1 MKNLTF
7 LRCILVAI
15 VAFAFASCENDSRED
30 ELQAGLNG
38 LEKRMEVLETL
49 QDQITAIQQL
59 LEAADRNHITSI
71 EDVTDATGR
80 TGFKINFK
88 DSDPITIYN
97 GVNGVDGVDGDDAPT
112 ISVKKDADNLF
123 YWTLNGEF
131 LEVDGKKVLAE
142 GKNGTNAITPKL
154 KIENNTWMVSY
165 DNGATYKPVEG
176 ATTGGAVSSAVSYE
190 DKGSHYEFTINGSSI
205 NIPKYIPLTIA
216 FTYGDVTGNSFVAG
230 SSNGGDSYEISYE
243 VSGMYPEQ
251 IPVIEVIGKDGYTA
265 SVDAAAKKITITA
278 PTPWKAGI
286 VLVFVSDG
294 DQRTI
299 MRTISFRQDGT
310 GGTAIEIA
318 DGDANQTLEADATS
332 VTLKYNTDI
341 KDENLVVT
349 IGYTGTA
356 TGWLIQ
362 NAVNA
367 ITRAELVA
375 KTLTFTVQPNTST
388 EDRTATVT
396 ISDKINTDLK
406 QVFTITQKK
415 AAPNYYE
422 VSEGT
427 TLASLLGDKVNT
439 ASSLEVRGTLTAAD
453 WTTLKTMATSNA
465 LVSLDISRVTN
476 TEIPTEAFRGAAK
489 LTTIKLPNN
498 LVTISDKAFYESKL
512 TEIGLPATLKTLG
525 EYAFYK
531 STSLSKITIPEMFT
545 VEGGLEI
552 KKFAFDGCTA
562 LAAVDDEF
570 VIPAGVTKIGVVA
583 FRGCTGLANS
593 TLVLSGETYLDD
605 RVFVL
610 NGDQEPI
617 AFSKVVCKSKKV
629 ISMAGTAT
637 FGKGATKLPLLQVPT
652 DLVDDYQKND
662 KWKAKFT
669 TIEAIP
675 AE

>member
-278 PTPWKAGI
+278 PTPWKAGS

-356 TGWLIQ
+356 TGWLTQ

>member
-356 TGWLIQ
+356 TGWLTQ

-637 FGKGATKLPLLQVPT
+637 FGKGATKLSLLQVPT

>member
-278 PTPWKAGI
+278 PTPWKAGS

-356 TGWLIQ
+356 TGWLTQ

-570 VIPAGVTKIGVVA
+570 VIPAGVTKIGIVA

>member
-7 LRCILVAI
+7 LRCILVTI

-71 EDVTDATGR
+71 EDVADAAGR

-97 GVNGVDGVDGDDAPT
+97 GVNGVNGVDGDDAPT

-142 GKNGTNAITPKL
+142 GKNGTDAITPKL

-165 DNGATYKPVEG
+165 DNGATYTPVEG
-176 ATTGGAVSSAVSYE
+176 ATAGGTASTAVSYE
-190 DKGSHYEFTINGSSI
+190 DKGSYYVFTINGSSI
-205 NIPKYIPLTIA
+205 DIPKYIPLTIA
-216 FTYGDVTGNSFVAG
+216 FTYGSVTGNSFVAA
-230 SSNGGDSYEISYE
+230 SSNGGDSYEITYD
-243 VSGMYPEQ
+243 VQGMYPEQ
-251 IPVIEVIGKDGYTA
+251 IPVVEVIGKDGYTA

-278 PTPWKAGI
+278 PSQWTAGS

-299 MRTISFRQDGT
+299 MRTISFRADGT
-310 GGTAIEIA
+310 GGTAIEVT
-318 DGDANQTLEADATS
+318 DNSDNQTLEAEATS
-332 VTLKYNTDI
+332 VTLNYNTDI

-349 IGYTGTA
+349 IGYTGTSQ
-356 TGWLIQ
+356 GWLTQ
-362 NAVNA
+362 NTANA

-415 AAPNYYE
+415 AAPSYYE
-422 VSEGT
+422 VSADNP
-427 TLASLLGDKVNT
+427 LASLLGDKMNT
-439 ASSLEVRGTLTAAD
+439 ASSLEVRGTLAEAD
-453 WTTLKTMATSNA
+453 WVTLKTMATSKELA
-465 LVSLDISRVTN
+465 SLDISKVTN

-489 LTTIKLPNN
+489 LTAIKLPNN
-498 LVTISDKAFYESKL
+498 LVIISSKAFYESKL
-512 TEIGLPATLKTLG
+512 ADIGLPATLKTIG
-525 EYAFYK
+525 TYAFYK
-531 STSLSKITIPEMFT
+531 SASLLKITMPESFT
-545 VEGGLEI
+545 AEGGLTI
-552 KKFAFDGCTA
+552 DNYAFEGCTV
-562 LAAVDDEF
+562 LKAVDGEF
-570 VIPAGVTKIGVVA
+570 VIPVGVTKIGVVA

-593 TLVLSGETYLDD
+593 TLVIAAKTYLDD
-605 RVFVL
+605 RAFVA
-610 NGDQEPI
+610 NTQNAPI
-617 AFSKVVCKSKKV
+617 AFSKVVCSGNAVVSVHAKS
-629 ISMAGTAT
+629 
-637 FGKGATKLPLLQVPT
+637 FGGVTKLGTLQVPANLLET
-652 DLVDDYQKND
+652 YKTKDMWTGQFEN
-662 KWKAKFT
+662 
-669 TIEAIP
+669 IEAIP

>member
-142 GKNGTNAITPKL
+142 GKNGTNAVTPKL

-176 ATTGGAVSSAVSYE
+176 ATDGGAVSSAVSYE

-230 SSNGGDSYEISYE
+230 TNTGGDSYEISY
-243 VSGMYPEQ
+243 VVDGMYPEQ
-251 IPVIEVIGKDGYTA
+251 IPVVEVIGKDGYTA

-278 PTPWKAGI
+278 PSEWKAGS

-310 GGTAIEIA
+310 GGTDIVVT
-318 DGDANQTLEADATS
+318 DNSDNQTLEADATS
-332 VTLKYNTDI
+332 VTLNYNTDI

-356 TGWLIQ
+356 TNWLTQ

-375 KTLTFTVQPNTST
+375 KTLTFTVQANTST

-406 QVFTITQKK
+406 KVFTITQKK
-415 AAPNYYE
+415 AAPSYYE
-422 VSEGT
+422 VSAET
-427 TLASLLGDKVNT
+427 TLASLLGDKVET
-439 ASSLEVRGTLTAAD
+439 ASSLEVRGTLAAAD
-453 WTTLKTMATSNA
+453 WTTLKTMAKSNA
-465 LVSLDISRVTN
+465 LVSLDISGVTN

-489 LTTIKLPNN
+489 LTTIKLPSN

-531 STSLSKITIPEMFT
+531 STSLSKITMPEMFT

-552 KKFAFDGCTA
+552 KKFAFEGCTA
-562 LAAVDDEF
+562 LAAVDGEF

-593 TLVLSGETYLDD
+593 TLVLSDETYLDD

-637 FGKGATKLPLLQVPT
+637 FGKDATKLPLLQVPT

>member
-278 PTPWKAGI
+278 PSEWKAGS

-299 MRTISFRQDGT
+299 MRTIGFRQDGT

-318 DGDANQTLEADATS
+318 DGDAIQTLEADATS
-332 VTLKYNTDI
+332 VTLNYNTDI

-356 TGWLIQ
+356 TGWLTQ

-388 EDRTATVT
+388 EDRTATVA

-406 QVFTITQKK
+406 KTFTITQKK

-427 TLASLLGDKVNT
+427 TLASLLGDKVET
-439 ASSLEVRGTLTAAD
+439 ASSLEVRGTLAATD

-465 LVSLDISRVTN
+465 LVSLDISGVTN

-498 LVTISDKAFYESKL
+498 LVTISDRAFYESKL

-531 STSLSKITIPEMFT
+531 STSLSKITMPEMFT

-570 VIPAGVTKIGVVA
+570 VIPAGVAKIGVVA
-583 FRGCTGLANS
+583 FRGCTGLTNS
-593 TLVLSGETYLDD
+593 TLVFAAKTYLDD
-605 RVFVL
+605 RAFVA
-610 NGDQEPI
+610 NAQNAPI
-617 AFSKVVCKSKKV
+617 AFLKVVCRGNVVVSVHAKS
-629 ISMAGTAT
+629 
-637 FGKGATKLPLLQVPT
+637 FGGVTKLSTLQVPANLLET
-652 DLVDDYQKND
+652 YKTKDMWTGQFEN
-662 KWKAKFT
+662 
-669 TIEAIP
+669 IEAIP

>member
-216 FTYGDVTGNSFVAG
+216 FTYGDVTGSSFVAG
-230 SSNGGDSYEISYE
+230 SSDGGDSYEISYE
-243 VSGMYPEQ
+243 VDGMYPEQ

-356 TGWLIQ
+356 TGWLTQ

>member
-265 SVDAAAKKITITA
+265 SVDAAAKKITITT

-356 TGWLIQ
+356 TGWLTQ

-439 ASSLEVRGTLTAAD
+439 ASSLEVEER
-453 WTTLKTMATSNA
+453 
-465 LVSLDISRVTN
+465 
-476 TEIPTEAFRGAAK
+476 
-489 LTTIKLPNN
+489 
-498 LVTISDKAFYESKL
+498 
-512 TEIGLPATLKTLG
+512 
-525 EYAFYK
+525 
-531 STSLSKITIPEMFT
+531 
-545 VEGGLEI
+545 
-552 KKFAFDGCTA
+552 
-562 LAAVDDEF
+562 
-570 VIPAGVTKIGVVA
+570 
-583 FRGCTGLANS
+583 
-593 TLVLSGETYLDD
+593 
-605 RVFVL
+605 
-610 NGDQEPI
+610 
-617 AFSKVVCKSKKV
+617 
-629 ISMAGTAT
+629 
-637 FGKGATKLPLLQVPT
+637 
-652 DLVDDYQKND
+652 
-662 KWKAKFT
+662 
-669 TIEAIP
+669 
-675 AE
+675 

>member
-278 PTPWKAGI
+278 PTPWKAGS

-356 TGWLIQ
+356 TGWLTQ

-552 KKFAFDGCTA
+552 KKFIYDGCTA

>member
-230 SSNGGDSYEISYE
+230 SSNGGDSYEISY
-243 VSGMYPEQ
+243 Y
-251 IPVIEVIGKDGYTA
+251 
-265 SVDAAAKKITITA
+265 
-278 PTPWKAGI
+278 
-286 VLVFVSDG
+286 
-294 DQRTI
+294 
-299 MRTISFRQDGT
+299 
-310 GGTAIEIA
+310 
-318 DGDANQTLEADATS
+318 
-332 VTLKYNTDI
+332 
-341 KDENLVVT
+341 
-349 IGYTGTA
+349 
-356 TGWLIQ
+356 
-362 NAVNA
+362 
-367 ITRAELVA
+367 
-375 KTLTFTVQPNTST
+375 
-388 EDRTATVT
+388 
-396 ISDKINTDLK
+396 
-406 QVFTITQKK
+406 
-415 AAPNYYE
+415 
-422 VSEGT
+422 
-427 TLASLLGDKVNT
+427 
-439 ASSLEVRGTLTAAD
+439 
-453 WTTLKTMATSNA
+453 
-465 LVSLDISRVTN
+465 
-476 TEIPTEAFRGAAK
+476 
-489 LTTIKLPNN
+489 
-498 LVTISDKAFYESKL
+498 
-512 TEIGLPATLKTLG
+512 
-525 EYAFYK
+525 
-531 STSLSKITIPEMFT
+531 
-545 VEGGLEI
+545 
-552 KKFAFDGCTA
+552 
-562 LAAVDDEF
+562 
-570 VIPAGVTKIGVVA
+570 
-583 FRGCTGLANS
+583 
-593 TLVLSGETYLDD
+593 
-605 RVFVL
+605 
-610 NGDQEPI
+610 
-617 AFSKVVCKSKKV
+617 VCK
-629 ISMAGTAT
+629 G
-637 FGKGATKLPLLQVPT
+637 
-652 DLVDDYQKND
+652 
-662 KWKAKFT
+662 
-669 TIEAIP
+669 
-675 AE
+675 

>member
-278 PTPWKAGI
+278 PSEWKAGS

-299 MRTISFRQDGT
+299 MRTIGFRQDGT
-310 GGTAIEIA
+310 GGTDIVVT
-318 DGDANQTLEADATS
+318 DNSDNQTLEADATS

-349 IGYTGTA
+349 IGYTGTEQD
-356 TGWLIQ
+356 WLIRQ
-362 NAVNA
+362 TTDA

-375 KTLTFTVQPNTST
+375 KTLTLIVKPNTST

-396 ISDKINTDLK
+396 ISDKINTDLWK
-406 QVFTITQKK
+406 TFTITQKK

-439 ASSLEVRGTLTAAD
+439 ASSLEVRGTLAAAD
-453 WTTLKTMATSNA
+453 WTTLKTMATSKE
-465 LVSLDISRVTN
+465 LVNLDISGVAN
-476 TEIPTEAFRGAAK
+476 TEIPADAFKAAAK
-489 LTTIKLPNN
+489 LTTIKLPSN
-498 LVTISDKAFYESKL
+498 LVAIGNKAFYGSKL
-512 TEIGLPATLKTLG
+512 TEIALPATLEKIG
-525 EYAFYK
+525 EQAFAESK
-531 STSLSKITIPEMFT
+531 ALSKISMPNAFT
-545 VEGGLEI
+545 GEAGLEI
-552 KKFAFDGCTA
+552 CSSAFIRCTA
-562 LAAVDDEF
+562 LRAENNEF
-570 VIPAGVTKIGVVA
+570 ILPVGVAKIRSTAFKGCAG
-583 FRGCTGLANS
+583 
-593 TLVLSGETYLDD
+593 LSGSVLVISVKTYFESN
-605 RVFVL
+605 VFENA
-610 NGDQEPI
+610 NGASI
-617 AFSKVVCKSKKV
+617 AFSKVICKAKEM
-629 ISMAGTAT
+629 ISVGDKTP
-637 FGKGATKLPLLQVPT
+637 FGSTPGLSLLQVSST
-652 DLVDDYQKND
+652 LLSKYQEATTT
-662 KWKAKFT
+662 WGTWFT

>member
-278 PTPWKAGI
+278 PTPWKAGS

-356 TGWLIQ
+356 TGWLTQ

-427 TLASLLGDKVNT
+427 TFASLLGDKVNT

>member
-278 PTPWKAGI
+278 PSEWKAGS

-299 MRTISFRQDGT
+299 MRTIGFRQDGT

-318 DGDANQTLEADATS
+318 DGDAIQTLEADATS
-332 VTLKYNTDI
+332 VTLNYNTDI

-356 TGWLIQ
+356 TGWLTQ

-388 EDRTATVT
+388 EDRTATVA

-406 QVFTITQKK
+406 KTFTITQKK

-427 TLASLLGDKVNT
+427 TLASLLGDKVET
-439 ASSLEVRGTLTAAD
+439 ASSLEVRGTLAATD

-465 LVSLDISRVTN
+465 LVSLDISGVTN

-489 LTTIKLPNN
+489 LTAIKLPNN
-498 LVTISDKAFYESKL
+498 LVTISSKAFYESKL
-512 TEIGLPATLKTLG
+512 ADIELPATLKTIG
-525 EYAFYK
+525 TYAFYK
-531 STSLSKITIPEMFT
+531 SASLLKITMPESFT
-545 VEGGLEI
+545 VEGGLTI
-552 KKFAFDGCTA
+552 DNYAFEKCTA
-562 LAAVDDEF
+562 LKAVDNEF
-570 VIPAGVTKIGVVA
+570 IIPAGVHKIGVVA
-583 FRGCTGLANS
+583 FRECTGLANS
-593 TLVLSGETYLDD
+593 TLVIADKTYLDD
-605 RVFVL
+605 RAFVA
-610 NGDQEPI
+610 NTQNVPI
-617 AFSKVVCKSKKV
+617 AFSKVVCSGNEVVSVHAKS
-629 ISMAGTAT
+629 
-637 FGKGATKLPLLQVPT
+637 FGGVTKLGTLQVPAKLLNT
-652 DLVDDYQKND
+652 Y
-662 KWKAKFT
+662 KAKSMWAGQFEN
-669 TIEAIP
+669 IEAIP

>member
-278 PTPWKAGI
+278 PTPWKAGS

-356 TGWLIQ
+356 TGWLTQ

-476 TEIPTEAFRGAAK
+476 TEIPTEAFRGADK

-570 VIPAGVTKIGVVA
+570 VIPAGVTKIGIVA

>member
-356 TGWLIQ
+356 TGWLTQ

-617 AFSKVVCKSKKV
+617 AFLKVVCKSKKV

>member
-356 TGWLIQ
+356 TGWLTQ

-388 EDRTATVT
+388 EDRTAIVT

>member
-15 VAFAFASCENDSRED
+15 VAFSFASCENDSRED

-88 DSDPITIYN
+88 DSAPITIYN

-142 GKNGTNAITPKL
+142 GKNGTDAITPKL

-165 DNGATYKPVEG
+165 DNGATYTPVEG
-176 ATTGGAVSSAVSYE
+176 ATAGGTTSTAVSYE
-190 DKGSHYEFTINGSSI
+190 DKGSYYVFTINGSSI
-205 NIPKYIPLTIA
+205 DIPKYIPLTIA
-216 FTYGDVTGNSFVAG
+216 FTYGSVTGNSFVAA
-230 SSNGGDSYEISYE
+230 SSNGGDSYEITYD
-243 VSGMYPEQ
+243 VQGMYPEQ
-251 IPVIEVIGKDGYTA
+251 IPVVEVIGKDGYTA
-265 SVDAAAKKITITA
+265 SVDAAANKITITA
-278 PTPWKAGI
+278 PSQWTAGS
-286 VLVFVSDG
+286 VLVFVSDS

-299 MRTISFRQDGT
+299 MRTISFRADGT
-310 GGTAIEIA
+310 GGTAIEVT
-318 DGDANQTLEADATS
+318 DNSDNQTLEAEATS
-332 VTLKYNTDI
+332 VTLNYNTDI

-349 IGYTGTA
+349 IGYTGTSQ
-356 TGWLIQ
+356 GWLTQ
-362 NAVNA
+362 NTANA

-388 EDRTATVT
+388 EARTATVT

-415 AAPNYYE
+415 AAPSYYE
-422 VSEGT
+422 VSVDNP
-427 TLASLLGDKVNT
+427 LASLLGDKMNT
-439 ASSLEVRGTLTAAD
+439 ASSLEVRGTLAEAD
-453 WTTLKTMATSNA
+453 WATLKTMATSKELA
-465 LVSLDISRVTN
+465 SLDISKVTN
-476 TEIPTEAFRGAAK
+476 VEIPTEAFRGAAK
-489 LTTIKLPNN
+489 LTTIKLPSN
-498 LVTISDKAFYESKL
+498 LVTISSKAFYESKL
-512 TEIGLPATLKTLG
+512 ADIGLPATLKTIG
-525 EYAFYK
+525 TYAFNK
-531 STSLSKITIPEMFT
+531 SASLLKITMPESFT
-545 VEGGLEI
+545 AEGGLTI
-552 KKFAFDGCTA
+552 DNYAFEGCTV
-562 LAAVDDEF
+562 LKAVDGEF
-570 VIPAGVTKIGVVA
+570 VIPVGVTKIGVVA

-593 TLVLSGETYLDD
+593 TLVIAAKTYLDD
-605 RVFVL
+605 RAFVA
-610 NGDQEPI
+610 NTQNAPI
-617 AFSKVVCKSKKV
+617 AFSKVVCRGNAVVSVHAKSFGGVAKL
-629 ISMAGTAT
+629 GT
-637 FGKGATKLPLLQVPT
+637 LQVPANLLET
-652 DLVDDYQKND
+652 YKTKDMWTGQFEN
-662 KWKAKFT
+662 
-669 TIEAIP
+669 IEAIP

>member
-356 TGWLIQ
+356 TGWLTQ